1 MKAKEKAGLPA
12 IPKAGLPAGFGAGLA
27 AISTADKPARSM
39 AGFTIIEILVAIAL
53 GLIILA
59 SLFRTFKVQQD
70 SYVTQDQISAMQQN
84 LRAAMYL
91 ITRDLQMAGY
101 YTNFDGNN
109 ITMDWNGDGTVDA
122 SEQNRRPLI
131 LARNNVTAAGDNIRD
146 GTDEIVIVK
155 ASRGE
160 GRLLTGGESAAGTSI
175 NVGWDLDGQSG
186 DDLNTTGKM
195 YGVLVKNDL
204 SRAELFHLG
213 GLGTLERPLNESYS
227 AEVDDGDPS
236 TPDRSDRVHR
246 ADIVIY
252 RVDTSNPA
260 RPCLVRRNLGNDNG
274 FQTVAEN
281 IENLQFR
288 YLFKDGTTWTNDPKV
303 DPSNKG
309 YQPKDVRAV
318 EVLLIGRTAFPQR
331 GYVDTSTYTFGTGP
345 TAESYTPQGDERKY
359 RRRVLTT
366 LVKTRNIGL

>member
-1 MKAKEKAGLPA
+1 MEKRKTLNDW
-12 IPKAGLPAGFGAGLA
+12 GLPAG
-27 AISTADKPARSM
+27 PM
-39 AGFTIIEILVAIAL
+39 AGFTLIELLIAMAL
-53 GLIILA
+53 GLIVLA
-59 SLFRTFKVQQD
+59 GLFRTFKVQQD
-70 SYVTQDQISAMQQN
+70 SYLLQDQVSTMQQN
-84 LRAAMYL
+84 LRGAMYV

-131 LARNNVTAAGDNIRD
+131 LARDNKND
-146 GTDEIVIVK
+146 PDEIVIVK
-155 ASRGE
+155 ASREE
-160 GRLLTGGESAAGTSI
+160 GRPLTGGESAAGTSI
-175 NVGWDLDGQSG
+175 NVGQDLDGQSG
-186 DDLNTTGKM
+186 DDLDTTGKM

-204 SRAELFHLG
+204 SRAELFHLRG
-213 GLGTLERPLNESYS
+213 GGTLERPLNESYS
-227 AEVDDGDPS
+227 GNASDPS
-236 TPDRSDRVHR
+236 LSDRVHR

-252 RVDTSNPA
+252 RVDKSNPA
-260 RPCLVRRNLGNDNG
+260 RPCLVRRNLGNDNK

-288 YLFKDGTTWTNDPKV
+288 YLLKDGVTWVADPG
-303 DPSNKG
+303 PSQNN
-309 YQPKDVRAV
+309 VRAV

>member
-1 MKAKEKAGLPA
+1 
-12 IPKAGLPAGFGAGLA
+12 
-27 AISTADKPARSM
+27 
-39 AGFTIIEILVAIAL
+39 
-53 GLIILA
+53 
-59 SLFRTFKVQQD
+59 
-70 SYVTQDQISAMQQN
+70 
-84 LRAAMYL
+84 
-91 ITRDLQMAGY
+91 
-101 YTNFDGNN
+101 
-109 ITMDWNGDGTVDA
+109 MDWNGDGTVDA

-131 LARNNVTAAGDNIRD
+131 LARNNVKAAGDNIRD
-146 GTDEIVIVK
+146 DTDEIVIVK

-175 NVGWDLDGQSG
+175 NVGWDLDGRSG

-213 GLGTLERPLNESYS
+213 GGGTLERSLNESYS
-227 AEVDDGDPS
+227 ADASVAS
-236 TPDRSDRVHR
+236 LSDRIHR

-252 RVDTSNPA
+252 RVDNSTPT

-288 YLFKDGTTWTNDPKV
+288 YQLVDGSWVENPTDNQ
-303 DPSNKG
+303 NR
-309 YQPKDVRAV
+309 VRAV
-318 EVLLIGRTAFPQR
+318 EILLVGRTAYPQR
-331 GYVDTSTYTFGTGP
+331 GYRDTTSITFGGAP
-345 TAESYTPQGDERKY
+345 IPVPNDAY
-359 RRRVLTT
+359 RRRVLTS

>member
-12 IPKAGLPAGFGAGLA
+12 IPKAGLPAGFRAGLP

-39 AGFTIIEILVAIAL
+39 AGFTIIELLVAIAL

-131 LARNNVTAAGDNIRD
+131 LARNNVKAAGDNIRD
-146 GTDEIVIVK
+146 DTDEIVIVK

-175 NVGWDLDGQSG
+175 NVGWDLDGRSG

-213 GLGTLERPLNESYS
+213 GGGTLERSLNESYS
-227 AEVDDGDPS
+227 ADASVAS
-236 TPDRSDRVHR
+236 LSDRIHR

-252 RVDTSNPA
+252 RVDDSTPT

-288 YLFKDGTTWTNDPKV
+288 YQLVDGSWVENPTDNQ
-303 DPSNKG
+303 NR
-309 YQPKDVRAV
+309 VRAV
-318 EVLLIGRTAFPQR
+318 EILLVGRTAYPQR
-331 GYVDTSTYTFGTGP
+331 GYRDTTSITFGGAP
-345 TAESYTPQGDERKY
+345 IPVPNDAY
-359 RRRVLTT
+359 RRRVLTS

>member
-1 MKAKEKAGLPA
+1 MHKKEGNMKAKEKAA
-12 IPKAGLPAGFGAGLA
+12 LPAGFA
-27 AISTADKPARSM
+27 
-39 AGFTIIEILVAIAL
+39 AGFTIIELLVAIAL
-53 GLIILA
+53 GLVVMA
-59 SLFRTFKVQQD
+59 GLFRVFKVQQD
-70 SYVTQDQISAMQQN
+70 SYVMQDQISAMQQN
-84 LRAAMYL
+84 LRAAMHV

-155 ASRGE
+155 ASREE
-160 GRLLTGGESAAGTSI
+160 GRILTGGETAAGTSI

-186 DDLNTTGKM
+186 DDLNTAGKM

-213 GLGTLERPLNESYS
+213 GGNSLERPLNESYS
-227 AEVDDGDPS
+227 ADASDPS
-236 TPDRSDRVHR
+236 LSDRVHR

-252 RVDTSNPA
+252 RVDDSNPT
-260 RPCLVRRNLGNDNG
+260 RPCLVRKNLGSDSDNG

-288 YLFKDGTTWTNDPKV
+288 YLLNDGVTWVTDPGA
-303 DPSNKG
+303 SQNN
-309 YQPKDVRAV
+309 VRAV
-318 EVLLIGRTAFPQR
+318 EILLIGRTVSPQR
-331 GYVDTSTYTFGTGP
+331 GYLDTSTYTFGTGT
-345 TAESYTPQGDERKY
+345 TAYTYTPPANDRPY
-359 RRRVLTT
+359 RRRVLTS

>member
-1 MKAKEKAGLPA
+1 
-12 IPKAGLPAGFGAGLA
+12 
-27 AISTADKPARSM
+27 
-39 AGFTIIEILVAIAL
+39 
-53 GLIILA
+53 
-59 SLFRTFKVQQD
+59 
-70 SYVTQDQISAMQQN
+70 
-84 LRAAMYL
+84 L

-131 LARNNVTAAGDNIRD
+131 LARNNVKAAGDNIRD
-146 GTDEIVIVK
+146 DTDEIVIVK

-175 NVGWDLDGQSG
+175 NVSWDFEIK
-186 DDLNTTGKM
+186 T

-213 GLGTLERPLNESYS
+213 GGGTLERSLNESYS
-227 AEVDDGDPS
+227 ADASVPS
-236 TPDRSDRVHR
+236 LSDRVHR

-252 RVDTSNPA
+252 RVDDSNPA
-260 RPCLVRRNLGNDNG
+260 RPCLVRRNLGSDNG

-288 YLFKDGTTWTNDPKV
+288 YQLVDGSWV
-303 DPSNKG
+303 DNPADN
-309 YQPKDVRAV
+309 QNRVRAV
-318 EVLLIGRTAFPQR
+318 EILLVGRTAYPQR
-331 GYVDTSTYTFGTGP
+331 GYRDTTSITFGGAP
-345 TAESYTPQGDERKY
+345 IPVPNDAY
-359 RRRVLTT
+359 RRRVLTS